1 MPSRIAV
8 AKELGEIFKL
18 VAHPDRIRLI
28 EELSQG
34 ESDVNTQGESDVNT
48 LASTLDIAPPRV
60 SQHLNQLRVHR
71 IVSERRDGRRHI
83 YSLLQPEIAHWI
95 LEALTFVEG
104 RGTTIPQANINSVR
118 RLWSNSNGSRLNGR
132 SGSRSGSK
140 R

>member
-8 AKELGEIFKL
+8 AKELAEIFKV

-34 ESDVNTQGESDVNT
+34 ESDVNTLADT
-48 LASTLDIAPPRV
+48 LQITGPRV

-83 YSLLQPEIAHWI
+83 YSLLQPEIARWI
-95 LEALTFVEG
+95 LDALTFVEG
-104 RGTTIPQANINSVR
+104 RGTTIPKAKINTVR
-118 RLWSNSNGSRLNGR
+118 RLWSSPESNGDETTAKSRTTGKAER
-132 SGSRSGSK
+132 STK
-140 R
+140 D

>member
-1 MPSRIAV
+1 MPSRIVV
-8 AKELGEIFKL
+8 AKELAEIFKL

-34 ESDVNTQGESDVNT
+34 ESDVNT
-48 LASTLDIAPPRV
+48 LASTLDIAGPRV

-71 IVSERRDGRRHI
+71 VVSERRDGRRHI

-118 RLWSNSNGSRLNGR
+118 RLWSGSTNSRTTAKKKTGSTQ
-132 SGSRSGSK
+132 K

>member
-8 AKELGEIFKL
+8 AKELAEIFKL

-34 ESDVNTQGESDVNT
+34 ESDVNT
-48 LASTLDIAPPRV
+48 LASTLG
-60 SQHLNQLRVHR
+60 
-71 IVSERRDGRRHI
+71 RDGRRHI

-118 RLWSNSNGSRLNGR
+118 RLWST
-132 SGSRSGSK
+132 SK
-140 R
+140 NTTSKSQKS